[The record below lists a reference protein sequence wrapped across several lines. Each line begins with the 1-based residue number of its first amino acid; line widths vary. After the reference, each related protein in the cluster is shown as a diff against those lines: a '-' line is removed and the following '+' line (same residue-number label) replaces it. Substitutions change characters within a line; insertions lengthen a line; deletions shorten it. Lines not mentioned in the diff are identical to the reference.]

1 MNHPT
6 HTVGAYKR
14 TERRGH
20 HLLEPWIADVG
31 EAGGDG
37 LGRVFLAEQH
47 PSMSTGGVLPGKD
60 YFRTTSEMVWVT
72 VSASVLPPYVTT
84 TG

>member
-1 MNHPT
+1 MVDGYGPST
-6 HTVGAYKR
+6 HCACWPLDVH
-14 TERRGH
+14 RR
-20 HLLEPWIADVG
+20 
-31 EAGGDG
+31 
-37 LGRVFLAEQH
+37 
-47 PSMSTGGVLPGKD
+47 VLPGTD